1 MPPSR
6 GMKIKLGDYGMV
18 LVLLALVALFSL
30 LTLKRKD
37 NDGPSAADNL
47 VEQVKGSVEND
58 AHVLIF
64 GKAKTSYED
73 VAKRTAEGLEKKGLK
88 NFQLVIGEPRDLRLA
103 LNKLRDDDGQ
113 LGAIA
118 TSGDAL
124 DELIIDLPRNYPE
137 FTAYEVLRPSTRI
150 YSTFFKTDTFLS
162 IFKRVVVIAIV
173 AAGMTLV
180 IITAGIDLSV
190 GSLVGLSAMVGAGV
204 VQSAVHRTM
213 ASGGAI
219 NDVGMG
225 GVGLGFLA
233 AILCCAAMGLLCGSL
248 IAFFKVAP
256 FIITLGMMMI
266 ARGLQKMSPKI
277 DALPQSFDWLGQGK
291 MLGIHNTIILLLLLY
306 IAAHVFMSRTKYGR
320 YIYAV
325 GGNPEAARLSGV
337 PVTGVLIFVYTLCGL
352 LSGLGG
358 CVEASQ
364 IGTATTTIGV
374 SLELQV
380 IAAVVIGGTSLFGG
394 TGRIFGTLIGAL
406 IIAVMKTGMGQINFG
421 DALQDVV
428 LGVIIVIAVLIDKMR
443 QSGGLRKLLAEPH

>member
-1 MPPSR
+1 
-6 GMKIKLGDYGMV
+6 
-18 LVLLALVALFSL
+18 
-30 LTLKRKD
+30 
-37 NDGPSAADNL
+37 
-47 VEQVKGSVEND
+47 
-58 AHVLIF
+58 
-64 GKAKTSYED
+64 
-73 VAKRTAEGLEKKGLK
+73 
-88 NFQLVIGEPRDLRLA
+88 
-103 LNKLRDDDGQ
+103 
-113 LGAIA
+113 
-118 TSGDAL
+118 
-124 DELIIDLPRNYPE
+124 
-137 FTAYEVLRPSTRI
+137 
-150 YSTFFKTDTFLS
+150 
-162 IFKRVVVIAIV
+162 
-173 AAGMTLV
+173 
-180 IITAGIDLSV
+180 
-190 GSLVGLSAMVGAGV
+190 
-204 VQSAVHRTM
+204 
-213 ASGGAI
+213 
-219 NDVGMG
+219 
-225 GVGLGFLA
+225 
-233 AILCCAAMGLLCGSL
+233 
-248 IAFFKVAP
+248 
-256 FIITLGMMMI
+256 MMMI